1 MASAMKTGTIPGMKR
16 YWLLFSQ
23 SVTVILAVWF
33 VVATLKPQWLR
44 GVQVAGPGVT
54 LLQAPETNADVRA
67 AGSLSGAAQKAS
79 PAVVSINTSK
89 SRAQSKEKQD
99 PWFRYFHG
107 DQEEDSPAGLGS
119 GVIVSPEGHIL
130 TNNHVVEDADDI
142 EVVLTDGRRAAAKV
156 IGTDPESDLALLK
169 ITLDKLPVIVL
180 GQSDNLRVGDIALAI
195 GNPFGVGQTVTSGIV
210 SALGRNQLGINTFEN
225 FIQTDA
231 AINPGNSGGALV
243 DVNGHLIGI
252 NTAIYSRSGGNMGIG
267 FAIPVAT
274 ALSVMKDLIR
284 DGKVTRGWIG
294 VEPQDLSP
302 ELASTFNLPSTAGQ
316 DALKGVVITGVLQ
329 NGPAAKAGIRPGD
342 VIVKVN
348 SQAVGNVSELL
359 STVAN
364 LSPGAKAQLQVWRRQ
379 GLTDITITPG
389 QRPTPR
395 QR

>member
-1 MASAMKTGTIPGMKR
+1 MKR
-16 YWLLFSQ
+16 SWLLFSQ
-23 SVTVILAVWF
+23 SVTVLLAIWF
-33 VVATLKPQWLR
+33 VVATLKPEWLQ
-44 GVQVAGPGVT
+44 GVQRSAGGMT
-54 LLQAPETNADVRA
+54 LLQAPASSTESRA

-89 SRAQSKEKQD
+89 AKQAKPQD
-99 PWFRYFHG
+99 PWSRYFHG
-107 DQEEDSPAGLGS
+107 DPDEDNSAGLGS

-130 TNNHVVEDADDI
+130 TNNHVVEEADDI
-142 EVVLTDGRRAAAKV
+142 EVVLTDGRRAQAKV
-156 IGTDPESDLALLK
+156 IGTDPDSDLALLK
-169 ITLDKLPVIVL
+169 ITMDKLPVIVL
-180 GQSDNLRVGDIALAI
+180 GQSEGLRVGDIALAI

-294 VEPQDLSP
+294 VEPQDLNP
-302 ELASTFNLPSTAGQ
+302 ELAATFNLPSSTGQ
-316 DALKGVVITGVLQ
+316 EALSGVVITGVLQ
-329 NGPAAKAGIRPGD
+329 NGPAARAGIRPGD

-348 SQAVGNVSELL
+348 SQSVGNVSELL
-359 STVAN
+359 STVAS

-389 QRPTPR
+389 QRPSPR
-395 QR
+395 KR

>member
-1 MASAMKTGTIPGMKR
+1 MKR
-16 YWLLFSQ
+16 SWLLFSQ
-23 SVTVILAVWF
+23 SVTVLLALWF
-33 VVATLKPQWLR
+33 IVATLKPEWLQ
-44 GVQVAGPGVT
+44 GVQRSGGMT
-54 LLQAPETNADVRA
+54 LLQAPATGTEARA

-89 SRAQSKEKQD
+89 AKQSKLQD
-99 PWFRYFHG
+99 PWSRYFHG
-107 DQEEDSPAGLGS
+107 DPDEDNSAGLGS

-130 TNNHVVEDADDI
+130 TNNHVIEEADDI
-142 EVVLTDGRRAAAKV
+142 EVVLTDGRRAQAKV
-156 IGTDPESDLALLK
+156 IGTDPDSDLALLK
-169 ITLDKLPVIVL
+169 ITMNKLPVIVL
-180 GQSDNLRVGDIALAI
+180 GQSEGLRVGDIALAI

-267 FAIPVAT
+267 FAIPVST

-302 ELASTFNLPSTAGQ
+302 ELAATFNLPSGTGQ
-316 DALKGVVITGVLQ
+316 DALTGVVITGVLQ

-348 SQAVGNVSELL
+348 SQSVGNVSELL
-359 STVAN
+359 SSVAS

-389 QRPTPR
+389 QRPSPR
-395 QR
+395 HR

>member
-1 MASAMKTGTIPGMKR
+1 MKR
-16 YWLLFSQ
+16 SWLLFSQ
-23 SVTVILAVWF
+23 SVTVLLALWF
-33 VVATLKPQWLR
+33 VVATLKPQWLQ
-44 GVQVAGPGVT
+44 GVHSPQGMT
-54 LLQAPETNADVRA
+54 LLQAPAPAGDARS
-67 AGSLSGAAQKAS
+67 AGSLSGAAQQAS
-79 PAVVSINTSK
+79 PAVVSINTSQ
-89 SRAQSKEKQD
+89 SRAKFKDGQD
-99 PWFRYFHG
+99 PWSRYFQG
-107 DQEEDSPAGLGS
+107 ETDDDNPAGLGS

-130 TNNHVVEDADDI
+130 TNNHVVEGADDI

-364 LSPGAKAQLQVWRRQ
+364 LSPGAKAQLQIWRRQ

>member
-1 MASAMKTGTIPGMKR
+1 MKR
-16 YWLLFSQ
+16 SWLLFSQ
-23 SVTVILAVWF
+23 SVTVLLALWF
-33 VVATLKPQWLR
+33 IVATLKPEWLQ
-44 GVQVAGPGVT
+44 GVQRSGGMT
-54 LLQAPETNADVRA
+54 LLQAPATSTEARV

-89 SRAQSKEKQD
+89 AKQSKLQD
-99 PWFRYFHG
+99 PWSRYFHG
-107 DQEEDSPAGLGS
+107 DPDEDNSAGLGS

-130 TNNHVVEDADDI
+130 TNNHVIEEADDI
-142 EVVLTDGRRAAAKV
+142 EVVLTDGRRAQAKV
-156 IGTDPESDLALLK
+156 IGTDPDSDLALLK
-169 ITLDKLPVIVL
+169 ITMNKLPVIVL
-180 GQSDNLRVGDIALAI
+180 GQSEGLRVGDIALAI

-267 FAIPVAT
+267 FAIPVST

-302 ELASTFNLPSTAGQ
+302 ELAATFNLPSGTGQ
-316 DALKGVVITGVLQ
+316 DALTGVVITGVLQ

-348 SQAVGNVSELL
+348 SQSVGNVSELL
-359 STVAN
+359 SSVAS

-389 QRPTPR
+389 QRPSPR
-395 QR
+395 HR